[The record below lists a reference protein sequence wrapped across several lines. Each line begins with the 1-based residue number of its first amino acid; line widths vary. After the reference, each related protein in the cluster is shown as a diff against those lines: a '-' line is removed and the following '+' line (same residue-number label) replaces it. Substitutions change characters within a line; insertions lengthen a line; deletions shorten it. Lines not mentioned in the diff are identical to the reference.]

1 MVLDVLGTNGDLADY
16 WTGYVLLD
24 RPKWEA
30 RQCCKHA
37 DLIRVF
43 RIYWLR
49 GRKQ

>member
-1 MVLDVLGTNGDLADY
+1 MVLDVLETNGDLAHYCTVD
-16 WTGYVLLD
+16 VLLD

-37 DLIRVF
+37 NLIRVL